1 MSVIDQRVQD
11 QILRNIL
18 KLEESRPSGQK
29 PAIIW
34 VLSNPAMSQFFNRVV
49 VFDRGT
55 LVEDGTHESLATQN
69 GVFKG
74 LLA

>member
-1 MSVIDQRVQD
+1 MKSAF
-11 QILRNIL
+11 L
-18 KLEESRPSGQK
+18 
-29 PAIIW
+29 PAATNP